1 MKMLATEE
9 LNNLTKQL
17 GYANIE
23 DAAAKQ
29 MVLVLM
35 SKISKY
41 KLEVNLFKNKYK
53 CSLRDA
59 IKKNKTENYE
69 YEDDLL
75 DWEFAS
81 MALKKNQENFDKLT
95 K

>member
-1 MKMLATEE
+1 MLATEE
-9 LNNLTKQL
+9 LNTLTQQL

-29 MVLVLM
+29 VVLVLM

-41 KLEVNLFKNKYK
+41 KLEVDLFHNKYK
-53 CSLRDA
+53 CSLREA
-59 IKKNKTENYE
+59 LKKNKTEKFE

-75 DWEFAS
+75 DWEFAT
-81 MALKKNQENFDKLT
+81 MALKKNQELFNKLT

>member
-1 MKMLATEE
+1 MLATEE
-9 LNNLTKQL
+9 LNNLTQEL

-29 MVLVLM
+29 VVIALM

-41 KLEVNLFKNKYK
+41 KLEVNLFKDKYK
-53 CSLRDA
+53 CSLKDA
-59 IKKNKTENYE
+59 MKKNKTENFE

-75 DWEFAS
+75 DWEFAT
-81 MALKKNQENFDKLT
+81 MALEKNQELFDKLT

>member
-1 MKMLATEE
+1 MLATEE
-9 LNNLTKQL
+9 LNNLTQEL

-29 MVLVLM
+29 VVIALM

-41 KLEVNLFKNKYK
+41 KLEVNLFKDKYK

-59 IKKNKTENYE
+59 IEKNKTENYQ

-75 DWEFAS
+75 DWEFAT
-81 MALKKNQENFDKLT
+81 MALKKNQELFDKLT

>member
-1 MKMLATEE
+1 MLATEE
-9 LNNLTKQL
+9 LNSLTQQL

-29 MVLVLM
+29 AVTVLM

-41 KLEVNLFKNKYK
+41 KLEVNLFNNKYK

-59 IKKNKTENYE
+59 IKKNKTENFE

-75 DWEFAS
+75 DWEFAT
-81 MALKKNQENFDKLT
+81 MALKKNQKLFNKLT
-95 K
+95 Q

>member
-1 MKMLATEE
+1 
-9 LNNLTKQL
+9 
-17 GYANIE
+17 
-23 DAAAKQ
+23 

-69 YEDDLL
+69 YEYEDDLL

-81 MALKKNQENFDKLT
+81 MALKKNQDNFDKLT

>member
-1 MKMLATEE
+1 MLATEE
-9 LNNLTKQL
+9 LNSLTQQL

-29 MVLVLM
+29 VVLVLM

-41 KLEVNLFKNKYK
+41 KLEVNLFNNKYK
-53 CSLRDA
+53 CSLSEA
-59 IKKNKTENYE
+59 LKKNKTENFE

-75 DWEFAS
+75 DWEFAAL
-81 MALKKNQENFDKLT
+81 ALKKNQELFNKLT